1 MPVSVVLHPKK
12 TEPTYP
18 EKTERKFGMNKY
30 YPHLFE
36 SFSVKGLTFRNR
48 IFSAPNMMSQMTKD
62 GFPKSE
68 MIAYYAEKARGGAA
82 VVTVGDTPV
91 DREHAAA
98 NPRSFNL
105 DPNDPIAV
113 MPFIT
118 ELAMAIHEGGAL
130 ASHELNH
137 AGMYASPLANHGGEP
152 IGPVDFYRDWDDTQ
166 VRAMTEKDMDDV
178 AEHFADCAEMLKNA
192 GYDMCMLHGGHGWL
206 LDQFLSPY
214 YNTRTDEYGGSLE
227 NRAKF
232 PLMVIERVR
241 ERVGDKFLIE
251 YRMSGNEEIE
261 GGLQIEEAIEFAR
274 MIENKVDFIHV
285 SAGLDPEEAQ
295 AVRTHPTM
303 FLPHGV
309 NVHYAE
315 KMKAA
320 GIKAPIVT
328 IGAINTP
335 ELAEEILAS
344 GKADIVAMA
353 RTLIADP
360 HFPEKAAAGRV
371 MEITPCLR
379 CLDCLTGLHT
389 TEHFQCSV
397 NPSAGREDRY
407 RNYTQPV
414 KEYKKVLVVGGGP
427 AGLKAAATAAERGH
441 DVTLCEKADK
451 LGGFLAFT
459 DYDDLKIDLHR
470 LKEHLIYMCEKS
482 GAKILLKT
490 TVTPEYVKEGEFDTV
505 ILAAGSLAAKPPI
518 PGLDDP
524 RVQHATVAYTQLD
537 KLGHHVAV
545 LGGGLIGC
553 ETALFLAEGG
563 HEVTI
568 VEMLDEIAPEANWM
582 HKEGMMQAFADTPNL
597 HVRAGLRV
605 TAIEGGKVVKTV
617 NKEGAE
623 EIISADSVI
632 YALGLRSNM
641 STYESLIYSAPQVI
655 PVGDCLRGVKP
666 KKAREAMLEGYWAA
680 VRLG

>member
-1 MPVSVVLHPKK
+1 
-12 TEPTYP
+12 
-18 EKTERKFGMNKY
+18 MNAY

-36 SFSVKGLTFRNR
+36 TFTVKGLTFRNR
-48 IFSAPNMMSQMTKD
+48 IFSAPNMMCMMDKD
-62 GFPKSE
+62 GFPMPS

-82 VVTVGDTPV
+82 VVTLGDTPV
-91 DREHAAA
+91 DREHAAS

-105 DPNDPIAV
+105 DYTNRNAV
-113 MPFIT
+113 LPYIS
-118 ELAMAIHEGGAL
+118 EIAMAIHEGGAL

-137 AGMYASPLANHGGEP
+137 AGMYASPAANNGGEP
-152 IGPVDFYRDWDDTQ
+152 IGPVDYYRDWDDTH

-178 AEHFADCAEMLKNA
+178 AEHFACCAALLKDA
-192 GYDMCMLHGGHGWL
+192 GYDMCLLHGGHGWL
-206 LDQFLSPY
+206 LGQFLSPY
-214 YNTRTDEYGGSLE
+214 YNKRTDGYGGSLE

-232 PLMVIERVR
+232 PLMVIDRVR

-251 YRMSGNEEIE
+251 YRMSGCEEID
-261 GGLQIEEAIEFAR
+261 GGLQIDEAVAFAK
-274 MIENKVDFIHV
+274 MIDGKVDFIHV

-309 NVHYAE
+309 NVKYAE
-315 KMKAA
+315 AVKKS
-320 GIKAPIVT
+320 GVKTPVVT
-328 IGAINTP
+328 LGGINTP
-335 ELAEEILAS
+335 ELAEEILAE
-344 GKADIVAMA
+344 GRADIIAMA

-360 HFPEKAAAGRV
+360 HFPEKAAQGKT

-379 CLDCLTGLHT
+379 CLDCLTGMHT
-389 TEHFQCSV
+389 GEHFQCSV

-407 RNYTQPV
+407 RNYVPPV
-414 KEYKKVLVVGGGP
+414 GEKKKVLVVGGGP
-427 AGLKAAATAAERGH
+427 AGLKAAATAVERGH
-441 DVTLCEKADK
+441 DVTLCERSGK
-451 LGGFLAFT
+451 LGGFLSFT
-459 DYDDLKIDLHR
+459 DYDDLKIDLWR
-470 LKEHLIYMCEKS
+470 LKEHLVYMAKKS
-482 GAKILLKT
+482 GTKIFLNT
-490 TVTPEYVKEGEFDTV
+490 EVTPEYVKKNGFDAV

-553 ETALFLAEGG
+553 ETALFLAKAG

-582 HKEGMMQAFADTPNL
+582 HKEGMMQAFAETPTL

-605 TAIEGGKVVKTV
+605 TGIDDGKTLHAADADGG
-617 NKEGAE
+617 EH
-623 EIISADSVI
+623 IIHADSVI

-641 STYESLIYSAPQVI
+641 AAYDSLIYSAPVVI
-655 PVGDCLRGVKP
+655 PVGDCLRGVKA
-666 KKAREAMLEGYWAA
+666 KKTREAMLEGYWAA
-680 VRLG
+680 LRL

>member
-1 MPVSVVLHPKK
+1 
-12 TEPTYP
+12 
-18 EKTERKFGMNKY
+18 MNAY

-36 SFSVKGLTFRNR
+36 TFTVKGLTFRNR
-48 IFSAPNMMSQMTKD
+48 IFSAPNMMCMMDKD
-62 GFPKSE
+62 GFPMPS

-82 VVTVGDTPV
+82 VVTLGDTPV
-91 DREHAAA
+91 DREHAAS

-105 DPNDPIAV
+105 DYTNRNAV
-113 MPFIT
+113 LPYIS
-118 ELAMAIHEGGAL
+118 EIAMAIHEGGAL

-137 AGMYASPLANHGGEP
+137 AGMYASPAANNGGEP
-152 IGPVDFYRDWDDTQ
+152 IGPVDYYRDWDDTH

-178 AEHFADCAEMLKNA
+178 AEHFASCAALLKDA
-192 GYDMCMLHGGHGWL
+192 GYDMCLLHGGHGWL
-206 LDQFLSPY
+206 LGQFLSPY
-214 YNTRTDEYGGSLE
+214 YNKRTDGYGGSLE

-232 PLMVIERVR
+232 PLMVIDRVR

-251 YRMSGNEEIE
+251 YRMSGCEEID
-261 GGLQIEEAIEFAR
+261 GGLQIDEAVAFAK
-274 MIENKVDFIHV
+274 MIDGKVDFIHV

-309 NVHYAE
+309 NVKYAE
-315 KMKAA
+315 AVKRSGVKT
-320 GIKAPIVT
+320 PVVT
-328 IGAINTP
+328 LGGINTP
-335 ELAEEILAS
+335 ELAEEILAE
-344 GKADIVAMA
+344 GRADIIAMA

-360 HFPEKAAAGRV
+360 HFPEKAAQGKT

-379 CLDCLTGLHT
+379 CLDCLTGMHT
-389 TEHFQCSV
+389 GEHFQCSV

-407 RNYTQPV
+407 RNYVPPV
-414 KEYKKVLVVGGGP
+414 GEKKKVLVVGGGP

-441 DVTLCEKADK
+441 DVTLCERSGK
-451 LGGFLAFT
+451 LGGFLSFT
-459 DYDDLKIDLHR
+459 DYDDLKIDLWR
-470 LKEHLIYMCEKS
+470 LKEHLVYMAEKS
-482 GAKILLKT
+482 GAKICLNT
-490 TVTPEYVKEGEFDTV
+490 EVTPEYVKENGFDAV

-553 ETALFLAEGG
+553 ETALFLAKAG

-582 HKEGMMQAFADTPNL
+582 HKEGMMQAFAETPTL

-605 TAIEGGKVVKTV
+605 TGIDDGKTV
-617 NKEGAE
+617 HAADADGGEH
-623 EIISADSVI
+623 IIHADSVI

-641 STYESLIYSAPQVI
+641 AAYDSLIYSAPVVI
-655 PVGDCLRGVKP
+655 PVGDCLRGVKA
-666 KKAREAMLEGYWAA
+666 KKTREAMLEGYWAA
-680 VRLG
+680 LRL

>member
-1 MPVSVVLHPKK
+1 
-12 TEPTYP
+12 
-18 EKTERKFGMNKY
+18 MNAY

-36 SFSVKGLTFRNR
+36 TFTVKGLTFRNR
-48 IFSAPNMMSQMTKD
+48 IFSAPNMMCMMDKD
-62 GFPKSE
+62 GFPMPS

-82 VVTVGDTPV
+82 VVTLGDTPV
-91 DREHAAA
+91 DREHAAS

-105 DPNDPIAV
+105 DYTNRNAV
-113 MPFIT
+113 LPYIS
-118 ELAMAIHEGGAL
+118 EIAMAIHEGGAL

-137 AGMYASPLANHGGEP
+137 AGMYASPAANNGGEP
-152 IGPVDFYRDWDDTQ
+152 IGPVDYYRDWDDTH

-178 AEHFADCAEMLKNA
+178 AEHFASCAELLKDA
-192 GYDMCMLHGGHGWL
+192 GYDMCLLHGGHGWL
-206 LDQFLSPY
+206 LGQFLSPY
-214 YNTRTDEYGGSLE
+214 YNKRTDGYGGSLE

-232 PLMVIERVR
+232 PLMVIDRVR

-251 YRMSGNEEIE
+251 YRMSGCEEID
-261 GGLQIEEAIEFAR
+261 GGLQIDEAVAFAK
-274 MIENKVDFIHV
+274 MIDGKVDFIHV

-309 NVHYAE
+309 NVKYAE
-315 KMKAA
+315 AVKRSGVKT
-320 GIKAPIVT
+320 PVVT
-328 IGAINTP
+328 LGGINTP
-335 ELAEEILAS
+335 ELAEEILAE
-344 GKADIVAMA
+344 GRADIIAMA

-360 HFPEKAAAGRV
+360 HFPEKAAQGKT

-379 CLDCLTGLHT
+379 CLDCLTGMHT
-389 TEHFQCSV
+389 GEHFQCSV

-407 RNYTQPV
+407 RNYVPPV
-414 KEYKKVLVVGGGP
+414 GEKKKVLVVGGGP

-441 DVTLCEKADK
+441 DVTLCERSGK
-451 LGGFLAFT
+451 LGGFLSFT
-459 DYDDLKIDLHR
+459 DYDDLKIDLWR
-470 LKEHLIYMCEKS
+470 LKEHLVYMAEKS
-482 GAKILLKT
+482 GAKICLNT
-490 TVTPEYVKEGEFDTV
+490 EVTPEYVKENGFDAV

-553 ETALFLAEGG
+553 ETALFLAKAG

-582 HKEGMMQAFADTPNL
+582 HKEGMMQAFAETPTL

-605 TAIEGGKVVKTV
+605 TGIDDGKTV
-617 NKEGAE
+617 HAADADGGEH
-623 EIISADSVI
+623 IIHADSVI

-641 STYESLIYSAPQVI
+641 AAYDSLIYSAPVVI
-655 PVGDCLRGVKP
+655 PVGDCLRGVKA
-666 KKAREAMLEGYWAA
+666 KKTREAMLEGYWAA
-680 VRLG
+680 LRL

>member
-1 MPVSVVLHPKK
+1 
-12 TEPTYP
+12 
-18 EKTERKFGMNKY
+18 MNAY

-36 SFSVKGLTFRNR
+36 TFTVKGLTFRNR
-48 IFSAPNMMSQMTKD
+48 IFSAPNMMCMMDKD
-62 GFPKSE
+62 GFPMPS

-82 VVTVGDTPV
+82 VVTLGDTPV
-91 DREHAAA
+91 DREHAAS

-105 DPNDPIAV
+105 DYTNRNAV
-113 MPFIT
+113 LPYIS
-118 ELAMAIHEGGAL
+118 EIAMAIHEGGAL

-137 AGMYASPLANHGGEP
+137 AGMYASPAANNGGEP
-152 IGPVDFYRDWDDTQ
+152 IGPVDYYRDWDDTH

-178 AEHFADCAEMLKNA
+178 AEHFACCAALLKDA
-192 GYDMCMLHGGHGWL
+192 GYDMCLLHGGHGWL
-206 LDQFLSPY
+206 LGQFLSPY
-214 YNTRTDEYGGSLE
+214 YNKRTDGYGGSLE

-232 PLMVIERVR
+232 PLMVIDRVR

-251 YRMSGNEEIE
+251 YRMSGCEEID
-261 GGLQIEEAIEFAR
+261 GGLQIDEAVAFAK
-274 MIENKVDFIHV
+274 MIDGKVDFIHV

-309 NVHYAE
+309 NVKYAE
-315 KMKAA
+315 AVKKS
-320 GIKAPIVT
+320 GVKTPVVT
-328 IGAINTP
+328 LGGINTP
-335 ELAEEILAS
+335 ELAEEILAE
-344 GKADIVAMA
+344 GRADIIAMA

-360 HFPEKAAAGRV
+360 HFPEKAAQGKT

-379 CLDCLTGLHT
+379 CLDCLTGMHT
-389 TEHFQCSV
+389 GEHFQCSV

-407 RNYTQPV
+407 RNYVPPV
-414 KEYKKVLVVGGGP
+414 GEKKKVLIVGGGP

-441 DVTLCEKADK
+441 DVTLCERSGK
-451 LGGFLAFT
+451 LGGFLSFT
-459 DYDDLKIDLHR
+459 DYDDLKIDLWR
-470 LKEHLIYMCEKS
+470 LKEHLVYMAEKS
-482 GAKILLKT
+482 GAKICLNT
-490 TVTPEYVKEGEFDTV
+490 EVTPEYVKENGFDAV

-553 ETALFLAEGG
+553 ETALFLAKAG

-582 HKEGMMQAFADTPNL
+582 HKEGMMQAFAETPTL

-605 TAIEGGKVVKTV
+605 TGIDDGKTV
-617 NKEGAE
+617 HAADADGGEH
-623 EIISADSVI
+623 IIHADSVI

-641 STYESLIYSAPQVI
+641 AAYDSLIYSAPVVI
-655 PVGDCLRGVKP
+655 PVGDCLRGVKA
-666 KKAREAMLEGYWAA
+666 KKTREAMLEGYWAA
-680 VRLG
+680 LRL

>member
-1 MPVSVVLHPKK
+1 
-12 TEPTYP
+12 
-18 EKTERKFGMNKY
+18 MNKY

-36 SFSVKGLTFRNR
+36 TFSVKGLTFRNR
-48 IFSAPNMMSQMTKD
+48 IFSAPNMICQMD
-62 GFPKSE
+62 ENGYPMPD

-82 VVTVGDTPV
+82 VVTLGDTPV
-91 DREHAAA
+91 DREHAAS

-105 DPNDPIAV
+105 DYTRPNAV
-113 MPFIT
+113 LPYLSEI
-118 ELAMAIHEGGAL
+118 AMAIHEGGAI

-137 AGMYASPLANHGGEP
+137 AGMYASPDANNGGEP
-152 IGPVDFYRDWDDTQ
+152 IGPVDFYRDWDGVQ

-178 AEHFADCAEMLKNA
+178 AEHFACCAELLKRA
-192 GYDMCMLHGGHGWL
+192 GYDMCLIHGGHGWL
-206 LDQFLSPY
+206 LGQFLSPY
-214 YNTRTDEYGGSLE
+214 YNKRTDAYGGSLE

-232 PLMVIERVR
+232 PLMVIDRIR

-251 YRMSGNEEIE
+251 YRMSGCEEID
-261 GGLQIEEAIEFAR
+261 GGLQIEEAVEFAK
-274 MIENKVDFIHV
+274 MIDGKVDFIHV

-309 NVHYAE
+309 NVKYAAAV
-315 KMKAA
+315 KAA
-320 GIKAPIVT
+320 GVKTPVVT
-328 IGAINTP
+328 LGAINTP

-344 GKADIVAMA
+344 GQADIVAMA

-360 HFPEKAAAGRV
+360 HFPEKAALGKV
-371 MEITPCLR
+371 KEITPCLR
-379 CLDCLTGLHT
+379 CLDCLTGMHT
-389 TEHFQCSV
+389 GEHFQCSV
-397 NPSAGREDRY
+397 NPSAGRELRY
-407 RNYTQPV
+407 RNFVQPV
-414 KEYKKVLVVGGGP
+414 EKAKKVLVVGGGP
-427 AGLKAAATAAERGH
+427 AGLQAAATAAKRGH
-441 DVTLCEKADK
+441 DVTLCEKSGA
-451 LGGFLAFT
+451 LGGFLKFT
-459 DYDDLKIDLHR
+459 DYDDLKIDLYR
-470 LKEHLIYMCEKS
+470 LKEHLIYMAENS
-482 GAKILLKT
+482 GAKILLNT
-490 TVTPEYVKEGEFDTV
+490 EATPEFVAENGFEAV

-553 ETALFLAEGG
+553 ETALFLAKAG

-582 HKEGMMQAFADTPNL
+582 HKEGMMQAFAETPSL

-605 TAIEGGKVVKTV
+605 TAIEDGRTVKTADKTGGEV
-617 NKEGAE
+617 VIE
-623 EIISADSVI
+623 ADSVI

-641 STYESLIYSAPQVI
+641 DAYESLFYSAPQVI
-655 PVGDCLRGVKP
+655 AVGDCLRGVKP
-666 KKAREAMLEGYWAA
+666 KKTREAMLEGYWAA
-680 VRLG
+680 IRL

>member
-1 MPVSVVLHPKK
+1 
-12 TEPTYP
+12 
-18 EKTERKFGMNKY
+18 MNAY

-36 SFSVKGLTFRNR
+36 TFTVKGLTFRNR
-48 IFSAPNMMSQMTKD
+48 IFSAPNMMCMMDKD
-62 GFPKSE
+62 GFPMPS

-82 VVTVGDTPV
+82 VVTLGDTPV
-91 DREHAAA
+91 DREHAAS

-105 DPNDPIAV
+105 DYTNRNAV
-113 MPFIT
+113 LPYIS
-118 ELAMAIHEGGAL
+118 EIAMAIHEGGAL

-137 AGMYASPLANHGGEP
+137 AGMYASPAANNGGEP
-152 IGPVDFYRDWDDTQ
+152 IGPVDYYRDWDDTH

-178 AEHFADCAEMLKNA
+178 AEHFACCAALLKDA
-192 GYDMCMLHGGHGWL
+192 GYDMCLLHGGHGWL
-206 LDQFLSPY
+206 LGQFLSPY
-214 YNTRTDEYGGSLE
+214 YNKRTDGYGGCLE

-232 PLMVIERVR
+232 PLMVIDRVR

-251 YRMSGNEEIE
+251 YRMSGCEEID
-261 GGLQIEEAIEFAR
+261 GGLQIDEAVAFAK
-274 MIENKVDFIHV
+274 MIDGKVDFIHV

-309 NVHYAE
+309 NVKYAE
-315 KMKAA
+315 AVKKS
-320 GIKAPIVT
+320 GVKTPVVT
-328 IGAINTP
+328 LGGINTP
-335 ELAEEILAS
+335 ELAEEILAE
-344 GKADIVAMA
+344 GRADIIAMA

-360 HFPEKAAAGRV
+360 HFPEKAAQGKT

-379 CLDCLTGLHT
+379 CLDCLTGMHT
-389 TEHFQCSV
+389 GEHFQCSV

-407 RNYTQPV
+407 RNYVPPV
-414 KEYKKVLVVGGGP
+414 GEKKKVLVVGGGP
-427 AGLKAAATAAERGH
+427 AGLKAAATAVERGH
-441 DVTLCEKADK
+441 DVTLCERSGK
-451 LGGFLAFT
+451 LGGFLSFT
-459 DYDDLKIDLHR
+459 DYDDLKIDLWR
-470 LKEHLIYMCEKS
+470 LKEHLVYMAKKS
-482 GAKILLKT
+482 GTKIFLNT
-490 TVTPEYVKEGEFDTV
+490 EVTPEYVKKNGFDAV

-537 KLGHHVAV
+537 KLGHHVAI

-553 ETALFLAEGG
+553 ETALFLAKAG

-582 HKEGMMQAFADTPNL
+582 HKEGMMQAFAETPTL

-605 TAIEGGKVVKTV
+605 TGIDDGKTV
-617 NKEGAE
+617 HAADADGGEH
-623 EIISADSVI
+623 IIHADSVI

-641 STYESLIYSAPQVI
+641 ATYDSLIYSAPVVI
-655 PVGDCLRGVKP
+655 PVGDCLRGVKA
-666 KKAREAMLEGYWAA
+666 KKTRDAMLEGYWAA
-680 VRLG
+680 LRL

>member
-1 MPVSVVLHPKK
+1 
-12 TEPTYP
+12 
-18 EKTERKFGMNKY
+18 MNAY

-48 IFSAPNMMSQMTKD
+48 LFSAPNMICQMD
-62 GFPKSE
+62 EHGFPMPS

-91 DREHAAA
+91 DREHAAS

-105 DPNDPIAV
+105 DYTNRGAV
-113 MPFIT
+113 LPYIS

-137 AGMYASPLANHGGEP
+137 AGMYASPAANHGGEP
-152 IGPVDFYRDWDDTQ
+152 IGPVDFYRDWDGVQ

-178 AEHFADCAEMLKNA
+178 AEHFACCAELLKDA
-192 GYDMCMLHGGHGWL
+192 GYDMCLLHGGHGWL
-206 LDQFLSPY
+206 LGQFLSPY
-214 YNTRTDEYGGSLE
+214 YNKRTDGYGGSLE
-227 NRAKF
+227 NRARF
-232 PLMVIERVR
+232 PLMVIDRVR

-251 YRMSGNEEIE
+251 YRMSGCEEID
-261 GGLQIEEAIEFAR
+261 GGLQIGEAVEFAK
-274 MIENKVDFIHV
+274 MIDGKVDFIHV

-309 NVHYAE
+309 NVKYAAAV
-315 KMKAA
+315 KAA
-320 GIKAPIVT
+320 GVRAPVVT
-328 IGAINTP
+328 LGAINTP
-335 ELAEEILAS
+335 ELAEEVLAS
-344 GKADIVAMA
+344 GQADIVAMA
-353 RTLIADP
+353 RALIADP
-360 HFPEKAAAGRV
+360 HFPEKAALGRAE
-371 MEITPCLR
+371 EITPCLR
-379 CLDCLTGLHT
+379 CLDCLTGMHT
-389 TEHFQCSV
+389 GEHFQCSV

-407 RNYTQPV
+407 RNYIPPV
-414 KEYKKVLVVGGGP
+414 GAKKKVLVVGGGP

-441 DVTLCEKADK
+441 DVTLCERSGK
-451 LGGFLAFT
+451 LGGFLTFT
-459 DYDDLKIDLHR
+459 DYDDLKVDLWR
-470 LKEHLIYMCEKS
+470 LKEHLVHMAEKS
-482 GAKILLKT
+482 GARICLNT
-490 TVTPEYVKEGEFDTV
+490 EVTPDFVKAGGYDAV

-537 KLGHHVAV
+537 KLGRHVAV

-553 ETALFLAEGG
+553 ETALFLAKAG

-582 HKEGMMQAFADTPNL
+582 HKEGMMQAFAETPSL
-597 HVRAGLRV
+597 HVRTGLRV
-605 TAIEGGKVVKTV
+605 TGIRGGKTV
-617 NKEGAE
+617 SAADVDGAE
-623 EIISADSVI
+623 HIIEADSVI

-641 STYESLIYSAPQVI
+641 AVYDSLIYSAPQVI
-655 PVGDCLRGVKP
+655 PVGDCLRGVKA
-666 KKAREAMLEGYWAA
+666 KKTREAMLEGYWAA
-680 VRLG
+680 MRL